1 VTSHSVYET
10 SPSTVAVPCAKESP
24 RGRGARSRRTRLG
37 RSLGETRGG
46 TVPAF
51 ATTSFAPGAVFGSAA
66 AFARLAHDPTRS
78 ATKRSGFRGTRRT
91 TGWWCHRLQRITPSA
106 PMGVPYFKGGQDVML
121 HALDR
126 GRGPRR
132 RRTCSDV
139 LDVGHQRGLVG
150 PIRPMPSRAGQSR
163 RACRHWDLSWRGSRP
178 EAGFHVLLATTTA
191 LGVEPSEALRDRME
205 PMGPTL
211 VLPTKRSACC
221 SVSSSMVCAAGR

>member
-1 VTSHSVYET
+1 MRH
-10 SPSTVAVPCAKESP
+10 PAH
-24 RGRGARSRRTRLG
+24 GRGSVCERVAEGTRSALAEDAIGSVARRDPRRNCSCLRDNVVRAWGGVRLG
-37 RSLGETRGG
+37 RSVRPPCARPDAQRDQALRI
-46 TVPAF
+46 
-51 ATTSFAPGAVFGSAA
+51 SRYAPNDWMVV
-66 AFARLAHDPTRS
+66 
-78 ATKRSGFRGTRRT
+78 
-91 TGWWCHRLQRITPSA
+91 CHRLQRITPSA
-106 PMGVPYFKGGQDVML
+106 PMGVRYFKGGQDVML

-150 PIRPMPSRAGQSR
+150 PIRPMPSRAAQSR

-221 SVSSSMVCAAGR
+221 PVSSSMVCAAGR